1 MGSHG
6 QGIGQVGKRKYVGV
20 HPESFPGMPWYAQFN
35 NKFNFTGKTRV
46 GLPLGDFSILLPQ
59 LELQGNFFMP
69 TPYPHS
75 ITAHIPQLRHQH
87 LNLVCN
93 HPWYKIL
100 QKHLETFKNFYN
112 ILFHF
117 SQIILP
123 NYCITLSVSH
133 KVQNFALRKL
143 SNVHSHSS
151 KIQ

>member
-1 MGSHG
+1 
-6 QGIGQVGKRKYVGV
+6 
-20 HPESFPGMPWYAQFN
+20 MP
-35 NKFNFTGKTRV
+35 
-46 GLPLGDFSILLPQ
+46 PPH
-59 LELQGNFFMP
+59 
-69 TPYPHS
+69 PHS

-133 KVQNFALRKL
+133 KVQNFALRKTEQCSL
-143 SNVHSHSS
+143 SQLQDSIIIKKENIPRKAHHLWWIEGRGEGVTKPAWNDTFTFQRSAVQFSF
-151 KIQ
+151 IRQLR